1 MLRKLTRG
9 EVSKIPYDLLLL
21 GLTYWLAMIPIV
33 ALILQALG
41 YVFRRQRSW
50 ASLDLL
56 QSSLLVVCG
65 SLVMTGYSYM
75 EVAFDFFLREW
86 LPDPLVRKTPFA
98 VVSFTL
104 LLLVQSCL
112 WHRQ

>member
-1 MLRKLTRG
+1 MLRKLTSG

-21 GLTYWLAMIPIV
+21 GLTYWLAMIPTV
-33 ALILQALG
+33 ALVLQRLG

-50 ASLDLL
+50 TSLDVL
-56 QSSLLVVCG
+56 QSSLLVACG
-65 SLVMTGYSYM
+65 TLVMTGYSYM
-75 EVAFDFFLREW
+75 EVAFDLILREW
-86 LPDPLVRKTPFA
+86 LPDPLVRRTPFA

-104 LLLVQSCL
+104 LLLVQLCL